1 MILKREESERMAAVL
16 HELGLSYEEAV
27 KVMCGVTKD
36 AQLVEHLWGKP
47 NAVQEKSRLVK
58 LGLAL
63 ITFPVPMMGIKKTLG
78 TILITAAL
86 IKERRSSI
94 RVVDTYNTFRDVT
107 RELQKTWE
115 SDY

>member
-1 MILKREESERMAAVL
+1 VKREESERMAAVL

-27 KVMCGVTKD
+27 KVMAGVNED
-36 AQLVEHLWGKP
+36 AEFVKRLWGRP
-47 NAVQEKSRLVK
+47 DAGQEKPQLIK

-86 IKERRSSI
+86 IKEHRSSI
-94 RVVDTYNTFRDVT
+94 RIVDAYNTFRDVT
-107 RELQKTWE
+107 RELQKIGRE
-115 SDY
+115 SV

>member
-1 MILKREESERMAAVL
+1 VKREESERMATVL

-27 KVMCGVTKD
+27 KVMTGVNKD
-36 AQLVEHLWGKP
+36 ARFVKRLWGRP
-47 NAVQEKSRLVK
+47 DARQEKPRLIK

-78 TILITAAL
+78 TVLITAAL

-94 RVVDTYNTFRDVT
+94 RIVDAYNTLRDIT
-107 RELQKTWE
+107 RELQKTGRE
-115 SDY
+115 LV

>member
-1 MILKREESERMAAVL
+1 MKREESERMAAVL

-36 AQLVEHLWGKP
+36 AQLVKHLWGNP
-47 NAVQEKSRLVK
+47 NAVQEKPRLVK

-94 RVVDTYNTFRDVT
+94 RVVDAYNSFRDVT